1 MWLTSFW
8 RNKQALI
15 YGAIRY
21 VCYLHLFFRK
31 KSVLVS
37 AAVVIIL
44 AGGVATL
51 AMMKNTSHKEPIMTK
66 WVPHNNLQVDV
77 TRPDVLIESRSLSQ
91 LPSDILTLPFLKN
104 TLTEDFVFYYQ
115 NNADRLGIAG
125 SLQRIIFEHQ
135 LTLKD
140 SLINELLDQPAQIAL
155 WRDGKEN

>member
-1 MWLTSFW
+1 MSVISTS
-8 RNKQALI
+8 
-15 YGAIRY
+15 
-21 VCYLHLFFRK
+21 FFRK

-51 AMMKNTSHKEPIMTK
+51 AMMKSTSHKEPIMTK

-104 TLTEDFVFYYQ
+104 TLTEDFVF
-115 NNADRLGIAG
+115 
-125 SLQRIIFEHQ
+125 
-135 LTLKD
+135 
-140 SLINELLDQPAQIAL
+140 LLS
-155 WRDGKEN
+155 K